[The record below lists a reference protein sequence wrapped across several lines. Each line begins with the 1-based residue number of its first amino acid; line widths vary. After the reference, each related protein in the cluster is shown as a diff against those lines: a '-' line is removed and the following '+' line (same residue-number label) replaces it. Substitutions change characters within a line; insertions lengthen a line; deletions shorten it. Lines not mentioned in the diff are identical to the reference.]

1 MGIPELL
8 KFVAKTTPNALFK
21 VPCGS
26 VIDHHQLQHFD
37 YVLVDATNLAQ
48 TIGFKRLVSV
58 LTTSAVRVDSAL
70 IFVFDSQ
77 RRRVGT
83 AREHRTIHT
92 TQDFEVLVHKIADEI
107 RTSWKARGPATGGKV
122 AEVLMSGRDVAGE
135 ADYKMLH
142 MHRSLST
149 AAAAAGK
156 PSPSF
161 LLVSEDSDVLCG
173 ALCGPCPQRVTLAT
187 TLQDTTTDM
196 CMLSLQHVLAY
207 VGQCADVLL
216 YADATLA
223 AETVAST
230 SMAGGAPP
238 TVSAVT
244 ASADNEEDAAAA
256 ANQDDDAGRRK
267 KKDGPMVAT
276 GTKMKLDDSDD
287 DDEVA
292 VVVAAPVAKLI
303 VPEVALTASLSTPSP
318 KTLEV
323 AAHLRHVCV
332 DFVFLFT
339 MIMGNSNNVPALARG
354 ATKVDIQTCWQLYCR
369 KKYSTDPMTGEDTVN
384 TLLSVTSGSKKND
397 WKAYVKLNTTFL
409 SNVLHNINYSDHLSR
424 PPVLEERERAMKYL
438 ARAVTSTVRYV
449 VACHVDGAPPLQVGD
464 KQFRCYLDTR
474 HDGAEEDLT
483 PSLAALFAVLADE
496 TSHTFIVPMRG
507 EAIVAPTHGA
517 PQFQVPNNFGRQQ
530 QETDIDS
537 NLVALDASNRGAARR
552 SNFAHLTGSTS
563 WKTVA
568 SSIDAL
574 TKHLPSSCGQY
585 ERLDQSWSSLTASSG
600 IDAIQQL
607 ARGVAKIIRA
617 QQAKKGNPQK
627 KKKDAKSE
635 EPTDVIPT
643 AYSFELRR
651 MAPVFTTSAAPS
663 TSDEPQKIAAMAASK
678 LALMKAAGISFG
690 YTVAPPEPLQNSAGH
705 SDYIV
710 KPKPYKPNKSTGAAQ
725 KPAAQTISTSDST
738 PDGEER
744 APSPVAPRKDSINKG
759 NNGTPKQQAG
769 AAPKAPAASK
779 PPSTPRPA
787 GGNNNTKPTVAPREG
802 AATAGGDAEAGGS
815 KFKRLGKKERMK
827 LALKRQRE
835 ETENEN

>member
-8 KFVAKTTPNALFK
+8 KFIAKTTPNALFK

-26 VIDHHQLQHFD
+26 IIDHHQLQHFD

-58 LTTSAVRVDSAL
+58 LTTSAIRVNVAL
-70 IFVFDSQ
+70 VFVFDSQ

-83 AREHRTIHT
+83 SREHRTIHT
-92 TQDFEVLVHKIADEI
+92 TQDFELLVHKIADEI
-107 RTSWKARGPATGGKV
+107 RTSWKARGGSKV
-122 AEVLMSGRDVAGE
+122 PEVLMSGRDVAGE

-142 MHRSLST
+142 MQRSLTT
-149 AAAAAGK
+149 AAAASGK
-156 PSPSF
+156 SNPSF

-187 TLQDTTTDM
+187 TLQDTTTDL

-216 YADATLA
+216 YADAALA
-223 AETVAST
+223 AETTAASISAVAAST
-230 SMAGGAPP
+230 TP
-238 TVSAVT
+238 TT
-244 ASADNEEDAAAA
+244 HDNEEEQPTTAAI
-256 ANQDDDAGRRK
+256 NQDDEAGRRK

-287 DDEVA
+287 DDEE
-292 VVVAAPVAKLI
+292 VAAPILAKVSAPVPVAAAPAAVL
-303 VPEVALTASLSTPSP
+303 ASNQPTISAPSL
-318 KTLEV
+318 KALEV
-323 AAHLRHVCV
+323 ASHLRHVCV

-339 MIMGNSNNVPALARG
+339 MIMGNNNNVPALARG

-496 TSHTFIVPMRG
+496 TSHTFIIPMRG
-507 EAIVAPTHGA
+507 EAVVTPAHSA
-517 PQFQVPNNFGRQQ
+517 PQFQAPSNFGRQQ

-537 NLVALDASNRGAARR
+537 NLVVLDSTNRGAARR
-552 SNFAHLTGSTS
+552 CNFAHLTGSTS

-568 SSIDAL
+568 SSVDTL

-600 IDAIQQL
+600 LDAIQLL

-617 QQAKKGNPQK
+617 QQAKKGNNQK

-635 EPTDVIPT
+635 EAPTNDIPT
-643 AYSFELRR
+643 VYSFELRR
-651 MAPVFTTSAAPS
+651 MAPVYSATPATAADKDPS
-663 TSDEPQKIAAMAASK
+663 VVAASK

-690 YTVAPPEPLQNSAGH
+690 YTVAPAEPPQNSAAH
-705 SDYIV
+705 SDYIL
-710 KPKPYKPNKSTGAAQ
+710 KPKPTKPNKTPAGTSKPTPAQSTAASSDAASPNAVSSEQANSSTGNSGSHKPSTNNAVKKAPGAP
-725 KPAAQTISTSDST
+725 KPA
-738 PDGEER
+738 G
-744 APSPVAPRKDSINKG
+744 
-759 NNGTPKQQAG
+759 
-769 AAPKAPAASK
+769 
-779 PPSTPRPA
+779 TPRPA
-787 GGNNNTKPTVAPREG
+787 GANNNVAKPAAVSRPATSLAEGESEAAGAP
-802 AATAGGDAEAGGS
+802 

-827 LALKRQRE
+827 LKRQRE
-835 ETENEN
+835 EAES